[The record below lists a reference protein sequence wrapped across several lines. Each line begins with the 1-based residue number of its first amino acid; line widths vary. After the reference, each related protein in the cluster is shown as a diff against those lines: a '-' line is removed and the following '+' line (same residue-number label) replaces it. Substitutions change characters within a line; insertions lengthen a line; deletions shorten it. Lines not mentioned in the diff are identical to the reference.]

1 MTVFEEG
8 RYPGEF
14 LLSEANFHRSRDEAT
29 IASGSGV
36 VAPGTVLG
44 RVTDGGKLVPSAN
57 AEVVGSEGGETA
69 VAIAL
74 YGCDATDG
82 DQKIAI
88 ISRDAEVN
96 GHVLT
101 FDASVDNDA
110 KRAAK
115 VAQLAE
121 AGIIV
126 RF

>member
-1 MTVFEEG
+1 MTKFTEG

-36 VAPGTVLG
+36 IESGTVLG
-44 RVTDGGKLVPSAN
+44 RVTASGKLVPSAN
-57 AEVVGSEGGETA
+57 AAVVGSEGGETA

-74 YGCDATDG
+74 YGCDATSA

-88 ISRDAEVN
+88 VSRDAEVN

-101 FDASVDNDA
+101 FDVSVDDDT
-110 KRAAK
+110 KQDAK
-115 VAQLAE
+115 VAQLAD